1 MTSCMMQRLYFE
13 MLCCSILNRAV
24 TINRFI
30 GILQYQSEKVQYI
43 GTKRVLQYIVVTINR
58 TKIKNI

>member
-1 MTSCMMQRLYFE
+1 MEDCG
-13 MLCCSILNRAV
+13 RAV

-43 GTKRVLQYIVVTINR
+43 GTKRVLHYIVVTINR
-58 TKIKNI
+58 TKIKKNI